1 MLGLGLNAGWVLGA
15 ACAALFSTERDV
27 VMRWVL
33 IPANHESDHM
43 VPVEGDWALPCVDPT
58 FLGKGKYAALLR
70 PTGHPVL
77 IASEKIAAADL
88 PHDACSIEAWV
99 AVDVYAG
106 WGGFLSV
113 LEDNGAAETGL
124 MLGTKNDKFTFG
136 VSSEGADDGDGKLTY
151 LNSKEPFDLGR
162 WYHVVGTYDGET
174 QSIYVNGELQGR
186 SLEQHGPIKY
196 RPQHIIAVGG
206 YVDSDENYPLTGA
219 LYEVALSDVCLSKK
233 TVERRYKKGRGGL
246 PEAETRTFTTVPLRA
261 KPPLPELQAGINL
274 AIDRGVQGLL
284 REQLWDGSWEEN
296 ADPYRNGATGLALY
310 TLLRCGLK
318 ADHPAIVRAIQFLRA
333 APPTRVYSVG
343 CQLLA
348 LGATGDPAYRAW
360 AEELVA
366 LLLQWENNDRSGSWG
381 YPTGSADLSCTQY
394 AALGFWGASK
404 LGIEIDVRVWRRMV
418 ERVIKSQPPATE
430 VPWFEIEGEQRSG
443 KRRIAGFT
451 YHEGGARRN
460 ETGTMTTAGLC
471 VIQIPNML
479 VGRKLG
485 PVAKRAADVGRNL
498 GMGWL
503 AHYYP
508 MDGHPRIGNNLYYYL
523 YGLERVGA
531 FMAVDEIGGNSWYR
545 DGAMTLLK
553 KQKED
558 GGWGLTSNTSFA
570 LLFLRRASG
579 ATQTGEAV
587 ERTIGAYSDNEA
599 DAFLHATGDA
609 RMTIWL
615 EGFSDERLGLY
626 QGADRIWKGMRVA
639 RVIYMA
645 DGEEIARVEGDRRTA
660 WSSERFATQHTFTKP
675 GPHTLQAH
683 VQLVPQDGDPVIG
696 SKTEIVKSGTLNVV
710 TVDFPE
716 EWMAGNLKVQGVN
729 LLEAAGVTASASST
743 WESGDFG
750 PEHAA
755 DSLARTRWRA
765 GADDEQPWIKLEL
778 STRIMANTLVIY
790 QGPAKLKS
798 RSEYA
803 AIRRIEVLVDG
814 ISLREVELGPDI
826 MAPLVVDLGESMG
839 IRSLELKI
847 LEREEGAQPVG
858 LSGIE
863 IQERL

>member
-318 ADHPAIVRAIQFLRA
+318 ADHPAIVRATVAVLNDPDVDIATAVCAITEESERDNPNVVKAVLAGDATAASGRALYFSRETVLTGPGDHFHHIGLYAYRRAALERFVTLPASPLEQREKLEQLRA
-333 APPTRVYSVG
+333 LEAGMRIDAARVDTVPLG
-343 CQLLA
+343 VDTPADLERARALLA
-348 LGATGDPAYRAW
+348 
-360 AEELVA
+360 
-366 LLLQWENNDRSGSWG
+366 
-381 YPTGSADLSCTQY
+381 
-394 AALGFWGASK
+394 
-404 LGIEIDVRVWRRMV
+404 
-418 ERVIKSQPPATE
+418 
-430 VPWFEIEGEQRSG
+430 
-443 KRRIAGFT
+443 
-451 YHEGGARRN
+451 
-460 ETGTMTTAGLC
+460 
-471 VIQIPNML
+471 
-479 VGRKLG
+479 
-485 PVAKRAADVGRNL
+485 
-498 GMGWL
+498 
-503 AHYYP
+503 
-508 MDGHPRIGNNLYYYL
+508 
-523 YGLERVGA
+523 
-531 FMAVDEIGGNSWYR
+531 
-545 DGAMTLLK
+545 
-553 KQKED
+553 
-558 GGWGLTSNTSFA
+558 
-570 LLFLRRASG
+570 
-579 ATQTGEAV
+579 
-587 ERTIGAYSDNEA
+587 
-599 DAFLHATGDA
+599 
-609 RMTIWL
+609 
-615 EGFSDERLGLY
+615 
-626 QGADRIWKGMRVA
+626 
-639 RVIYMA
+639 
-645 DGEEIARVEGDRRTA
+645 
-660 WSSERFATQHTFTKP
+660 
-675 GPHTLQAH
+675 
-683 VQLVPQDGDPVIG
+683 
-696 SKTEIVKSGTLNVV
+696 
-710 TVDFPE
+710 
-716 EWMAGNLKVQGVN
+716 
-729 LLEAAGVTASASST
+729 
-743 WESGDFG
+743 
-750 PEHAA
+750 
-755 DSLARTRWRA
+755 
-765 GADDEQPWIKLEL
+765 
-778 STRIMANTLVIY
+778 
-790 QGPAKLKS
+790 
-798 RSEYA
+798 
-803 AIRRIEVLVDG
+803 
-814 ISLREVELGPDI
+814 
-826 MAPLVVDLGESMG
+826 
-839 IRSLELKI
+839 
-847 LEREEGAQPVG
+847 
-858 LSGIE
+858 
-863 IQERL
+863 